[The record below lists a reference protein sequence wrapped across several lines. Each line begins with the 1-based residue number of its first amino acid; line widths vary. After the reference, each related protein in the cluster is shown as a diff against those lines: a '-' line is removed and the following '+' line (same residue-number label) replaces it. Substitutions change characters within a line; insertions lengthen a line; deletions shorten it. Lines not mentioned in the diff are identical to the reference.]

1 MSTKIIAIV
10 LVAVI
15 AVAGIGAVALMGGG
29 DEPSTPIPGGEDAA
43 VGYDATLDASKFGA
57 EIESVKGPEGLKVT
71 IEGTGDSQKVVIEG
85 IPKGETSIEVTYV
98 DGKVSVFILKGSDEG
113 VRLVGEKHDG
123 SSVDDEIDSRK
134 TYVPAKSSNW
144 SYWTGNVYS
153 PASRMR

>member
-43 VGYDATLDASKFGA
+43 VGYDAILDASKFGA
-57 EIESVKGPEGLKVT
+57 EIGSVKGPEGLKVT

-98 DGKVSVFILKGSDEG
+98 DGKVSVFILKA
-113 VRLVGEKHDG
+113 
-123 SSVDDEIDSRK
+123 SVWSERS
-134 TYVPAKSSNW
+134 TTAPA
-144 SYWTGNVYS
+144 WTTRSTPGRRTS
-153 PASRMR
+153 PPRAPTGRTGPGTCTLPASRMR